1 MNEGMQTGLD
11 RLLRSHRKL
20 LQKKRV
26 ALLAHPASV
35 DHQLRHVLEILR
47 EEASAELVALFG
59 PEHGIHG
66 QAQDMESVGS
76 STYQGLPVYSLYGK
90 DEASLKPSRQS
101 LEGVEVLVCDLQD
114 VGSRYYTFIYTI
126 AFCMEVAK
134 ETGTHVVVLDR
145 PNPVNGHQVEGNLVA
160 PGFRSFVGW
169 FPLAVRHGMTVGEL
183 AQLFQNE
190 QGLKCELTIVPMKG
204 WHRRRY
210 QDELDTPWVLPS
222 PNMPTVDTAVVYPGM
237 CLIEGTELSEGR
249 GTTRPF
255 EIFGAPFID
264 PEALAKR
271 LREFRLPG
279 VRFRPLYFKPGFQK
293 WAGQVCGGVQLHVTR
308 RRAFQALLTGV
319 AALRA
324 VHDLYP
330 KEFQYRH
337 RAYEFVD
344 KIPAIDLLAGN
355 ARLREQIEAGV
366 SLREIEGS
374 WEEERSRFLEMRKK
388 YLLYT

>member
-1 MNEGMQTGLD
+1 MQIGLD
-11 RLLRSHRKL
+11 RLLRFHRKCF
-20 LQKKRV
+20 QGKRV
-26 ALLAHPASV
+26 ALLAHPSSV
-35 DHQLRHVLEILR
+35 DKHLRHALEVLQ
-47 EEASAELVALFG
+47 EEASARVVALFG

-66 QAQDMESVGS
+66 QAQDMESVVG
-76 STYQGLPVYSLYGK
+76 STYRGIPVYSLYGH
-90 DEASLKPSRQS
+90 DEASLKPTRES
-101 LEGVEVLVCDLQD
+101 LKDVEVLICDLQD
-114 VGSRYYTFIYTI
+114 VGARYYTFIYTI

-134 ETGTHVVVLDR
+134 ETGTKVLVLDR
-145 PNPVNGHQVEGNLVA
+145 PNPINGHQVDGNLVA

-183 AQLFQNE
+183 AQMFRHE
-190 QGLKCELTIVPMKG
+190 FDLKCDLEVVTMKG

-210 QDELDTPWVLPS
+210 MDELDTPWVLPS

-255 EIFGAPFID
+255 EFFGAPYVD
-264 PEALAKR
+264 PEALARR

-279 VRFRPLYFKPGFQK
+279 VRFRPIYFKPGFQK
-293 WAGQVCGGVQLHVTR
+293 HAGQTCGGAQLHVTR
-308 RRAFQALLTGV
+308 RKAFKALLTGV
-319 AALRA
+319 AALKA

-330 KEFQYRH
+330 KEFQFRH

-355 ARLREQIEAGV
+355 AKLRTQLETGA
-366 SLREIEGS
+366 SLKEIEGS
-374 WEEERSRFLEMRKK
+374 WEDERQAFLETRKK

>member
-1 MNEGMQTGLD
+1 MQIGLD
-11 RLLRSHRKL
+11 RLLRFHRKCF
-20 LQKKRV
+20 QGKRV
-26 ALLAHPASV
+26 ALLAHPSSV
-35 DHQLRHVLEILR
+35 DKHLRHALEVLQ
-47 EEASAELVALFG
+47 EEASARVVALFG

-66 QAQDMESVGS
+66 QAQDMESVVG
-76 STYQGLPVYSLYGK
+76 STYRGIPVYSLYGH
-90 DEASLKPSRQS
+90 DEASLKPTRES
-101 LEGVEVLVCDLQD
+101 LKDVEVLICDLQD
-114 VGSRYYTFIYTI
+114 VGARYYTFIYTI

-134 ETGTHVVVLDR
+134 ETGTKVLVLDR
-145 PNPVNGHQVEGNLVA
+145 PNPINGHQVEGNLVA

-183 AQLFQNE
+183 AQMFRHE
-190 QGLKCELTIVPMKG
+190 FDLKCDLEVVTMKG

-210 QDELDTPWVLPS
+210 MDELDTPWVLPS

-255 EIFGAPFID
+255 EFFGAPYVD
-264 PEALAKR
+264 PEALARR

-279 VRFRPLYFKPGFQK
+279 VRFRPIYFKPGFQK
-293 WAGQVCGGVQLHVTR
+293 HAGQTCGGAQLHVTR
-308 RRAFQALLTGV
+308 RKAFKALLTGV
-319 AALRA
+319 AALKA

-330 KEFQYRH
+330 KEFQFRH

-355 ARLREQIEAGV
+355 AKLRTQLETGA
-366 SLREIEGS
+366 SLKEIEGS
-374 WEEERSRFLEMRKK
+374 WEDERQAFLETRKK

>member
-1 MNEGMQTGLD
+1 MQTGLD
-11 RLLRSHRKL
+11 RLLRFHCKWI
-20 LQKKRV
+20 QGKRV

-35 DHQLRHVLEILR
+35 DKHLRHALEVLQ
-47 EEASAELVALFG
+47 EEASARVVALFG

-66 QAQDMESVGS
+66 QAQDMESVVG
-76 STYQGLPVYSLYGK
+76 STYRGIPVYSLYGH
-90 DEASLKPSRQS
+90 DEASLKPMRES
-101 LEGVEVLVCDLQD
+101 LKDVEVLICDLQD
-114 VGSRYYTFIYTI
+114 VGARYYTFIYTI

-134 ETGTHVVVLDR
+134 ETGTKVVVLDR
-145 PNPVNGHQVEGNLVA
+145 PNPINGHQVEGNLVA

-183 AQLFQNE
+183 AQMFRHEFDLQCDLE
-190 QGLKCELTIVPMKG
+190 VVTMKG

-210 QDELDTPWVLPS
+210 MDELDTPWVLPS
-222 PNMPTVDTAVVYPGM
+222 PNMPTVDTAVVYTGM

-255 EIFGAPFID
+255 EFFGAPYVD
-264 PEALAKR
+264 PEALVRR

-279 VRFRPLYFKPGFQK
+279 VRFRPIYFKPGFQK
-293 WAGQVCGGVQLHVTR
+293 HAGQTCGGAQLHVTR
-308 RRAFQALLTGV
+308 RKAFKSLLTGV
-319 AALRA
+319 AALKA

-330 KEFQYRH
+330 KEFQFRH

-344 KIPAIDLLAGN
+344 RIPAIDLLAGN
-355 ARLREQIEAGV
+355 AKLRAQLETGA
-366 SLREIEGS
+366 SLQEIEGS
-374 WEEERSRFLEMRKK
+374 WEDERQAFLETRKK

>member
-1 MNEGMQTGLD
+1 MQTGLD
-11 RLLRSHRKL
+11 RLLRSYRKL
-20 LQKKRV
+20 IQGKRI
-26 ALLAHPASV
+26 ALLAHPASMNKNLQ
-35 DHQLRHVLEILR
+35 HALEVLR
-47 EEASAELVALFG
+47 EEPSAKLVALFG
-59 PEHGIHG
+59 PEHGIYG

-76 STYQGLPVYSLYGK
+76 TQFEGIPVYSLYGK
-90 DEASLKPSRQS
+90 DEASLKPTRDS
-101 LEGVEVLVCDLQD
+101 LANVEVLVCDLQD

-134 ETGTHVVVLDR
+134 STGTKIVVLDR
-145 PNPVNGHQVEGNLVA
+145 PNPINGHQIEGNLVA
-160 PGFRSFVGW
+160 PEFRSFVGW

-183 AQLFQNE
+183 AGMFRHE
-190 QGLKCELTIVPMKG
+190 FGLDCDLTVVPMKG

-210 QDELDTPWVLPS
+210 QDEMETPWIFPS

-237 CLIEGTELSEGR
+237 CLVEGTELSEGR

-255 EIFGAPFID
+255 EIFGAPYID
-264 PEALAKR
+264 PETLVKR

-293 WAGQVCGGVQLHVTR
+293 HAGQTCGGAQIHVTR
-308 RRAFQALLTGV
+308 RRAFKSLLTGV
-319 AALRA
+319 AVLKAA
-324 VHDLYP
+324 HDLYP

-355 ARLREQIEAGV
+355 AKLREHIDRGV
-366 SLREIEGS
+366 SLKDIEGS
-374 WEEERSRFLEMRKK
+374 WEDERKQFLELRKK